1 MVFPRY
7 VNSFLARVSMTALA
21 LRILRRAA
29 PALTMTRLAIQL
41 PPHAR
46 ALGSDLADHGA
57 RRGAAALAGGSALEV
72 VRAAAVRVVDGVH
85 GHTADAGP
93 AHALGAHGV
102 VLLAGLEER
111 LVAAAAAGHEA
122 DGGAGERVELAELAG
137 GHADDGGL
145 LGVRHDLGGGA
156 GGLDELAA
164 VVGPGLE
171 VEHRGALGDLA
182 HDGDVAGLDLR
193 GVREDDLLAHRH
205 ALVGD
210 LDEHGAV
217 RHLQVGEGGG
227 AAAGVLERLDDG
239 RAGPLD
245 GVLDVALVAV
255 RRARHARGR
264 GSAAPGEDAFAHQ
277 NTPMRMPMSS
287 AEVSPP
293 NLTMA

>member
-72 VRAAAVRVVDGVH
+72 VRTAAVRVVDGVH
-85 GHTADAGP
+85 GHTTDAGP

-102 VLLAGLEER
+102 VLLAGLQKR
-111 LVAAAAAGHEA
+111 LVAAAAAGHET
-122 DGGAGERVELAELAG
+122 DGRAGERVELAELAG

-164 VVGPGLE
+164 VVGAGLE
-171 VEHRGALGDLA
+171 VEHRGAFRDLR

-193 GVREDDLLAHRH
+193 GVREDDRLADRH

-210 LDEHGAV
+210 VDHEGPV
-217 RHLQVGEGGG
+217 RHLQVGEEAG
-227 AAAGVLERLDDG
+227 AAGGVLQGLDDG
-239 RAGPLD
+239 GAGPLD
-245 GVLDVALVAV
+245 RVLHVAVVQV
-255 RRARHARGR
+255 RRADHARRR
-264 GSAAPGEDAFAHQ
+264 GSAAPAKDALSHLEHPDAHADVF
-277 NTPMRMPMSS
+277 S
-287 AEVSPP
+287 
-293 NLTMA
+293 